1 MRLIQRL
8 IFNQEAFKGATWG
21 QHFTGCK
28 PGTQSTRTPNWRWRE
43 VYKKEKYWTD
53 LVHGVCFSLI
63 ITGGAISRAPSPS
76 EVRHFPLSLLSL
88 PKGPTEIGAHL
99 PFFFCEFF
107 SDGLSFQQKQI
118 GKNGRKLNR
127 WWKIINFIS
136 LESSWWGEH
145 ARAVYFR
152 SSALQVTRI

>member
-43 VYKKEKYWTD
+43 VYKKEKILNRLGPWCLFLINHYRWGHITCTKSIRSAP
-53 LVHGVCFSLI
+53 LPSL
-63 ITGGAISRAPSPS
+63 TSFAA
-76 EVRHFPLSLLSL
+76 
-88 PKGPTEIGAHL
+88 KGSHRDRSSSS
-99 PFFFCEFF
+99 FFFCEFF

-127 WWKIINFIS
+127 
-136 LESSWWGEH
+136 
-145 ARAVYFR
+145 
-152 SSALQVTRI
+152 